1 MTTRRRVA
9 GASAAVLLIML
20 TACSTATTTGG
31 SGPSQ
36 GGKTSPG
43 APLKGKTI
51 AYIQTGSIPYYE
63 YTKQGFEKAVT
74 LLGGTPRMFN
84 SNFDASAEVANVQN
98 AITSKVDGVVL
109 EPLSN
114 ATVKSD
120 LTALGQAG
128 IPTVV
133 LYGYDQSRE
142 RDAVG
147 FQGTRYQDT
156 GAAAGTQLKAL
167 APGGQVAIITGTP
180 GRADVDGFNAGFRQA
195 LGDDSR
201 IVETLNGD
209 YDRQSAIKA
218 TQDLITKYP
227 QISGIFVH
235 NEDMAIGVI
244 QALGNRAGQVAIVT
258 QNGSPDGVPYL
269 QKGLIKASVG
279 WSPTQ
284 EGVMSARR
292 LGDYFSGAPAAAP
305 LCLTP
310 FVVNTP
316 TEPTKSVRWDATDD
330 VIKNSLQT
338 PCATARP

>member
-1 MTTRRRVA
+1 MTIRRRLAAV
-9 GASAAVLLIML
+9 SAATFLTVLA
-20 TACSTATTTGG
+20 ACSTATPTTTH
-31 SGPSQ
+31 GPSEGQ
-36 GGKTSPG
+36 KTSPD
-43 APLKGKTI
+43 APLHGKTI

-74 LLGGTPRMFN
+74 LLGGTPKTFN
-84 SNFDASAEVANVQN
+84 SNLDASAEVANVQN

-120 LTALGQAG
+120 LSALDQAG

-133 LYGYDQSRE
+133 LYGYDPSLE
-142 RDAVG
+142 KDAVG

-156 GAAAGTQLKAL
+156 GAAAGEQLKAL
-167 APGGQVAIITGTP
+167 APNGQVAIITGTP
-180 GRADVDGFNAGFRQA
+180 GRADVDGFTTGFRQT
-195 LGDDSR
+195 LGADSR
-201 IVETLNGD
+201 IVETLNGN
-209 YDRQSAIKA
+209 YDRQTAIKA

-244 QALGNRAGQVAIVT
+244 QALGTRANQVAIVT
-258 QNGSPDGVPYL
+258 QNGSPDGVDYL
-269 QKGLIKASVG
+269 RKGLIKASIG

-284 EGVMSARR
+284 EGVLSARR

-310 FVVNTP
+310 FAVDTP
-316 TEPTKSVRWDATDD
+316 AEPTKSVRWEPTDD
-330 VIKNSLQT
+330 VIANSLKT
-338 PCATARP
+338 PCATPRP